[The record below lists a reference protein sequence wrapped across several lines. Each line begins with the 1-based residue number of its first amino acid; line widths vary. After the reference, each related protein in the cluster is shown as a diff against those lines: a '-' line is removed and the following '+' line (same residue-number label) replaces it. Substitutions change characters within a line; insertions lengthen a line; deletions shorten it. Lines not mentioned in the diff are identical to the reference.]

1 MILLTTEQRNRLKAV
16 SSGVYGDLRENLTE
30 KQAEETA
37 KKIDEVLYE
46 LHLENPDAF
55 NTFAYKNAKGR
66 VIFSKLK
73 TYEW

>member
-16 SSGVYGDLRENLTE
+16 ASGVCGDLRDNLTDE
-30 KQAEETA
+30 QTDQTA
-37 KKIDEVLYE
+37 KNIDEVLYE
-46 LHLENPDAF
+46 LHLESPHAF

-73 TYEW
+73 TY